1 VGGTSQQSEG
11 RGRRKAVSAGRK
23 IHLTIIIQAF
33 ERASRGALP
42 PRAFAGD
49 LLFMP
54 ELPEV
59 EVTRRGFADR
69 IAGARIDA
77 VRIGKPLRWAL
88 MVLPEALVGRK
99 VLQVRRRGKYLL
111 IDLAQGILLLH
122 LGMSGSLRFDMT
134 LPPPGVHDHFDL
146 VTDRGTLRLND
157 PRRFGAVVYVEHEDA
172 PWAIKLL
179 GGLGMEPL
187 GDAFDLDAFHA
198 GLKKR
203 KSAVKQ
209 VLLAGDVV
217 VGVGNIY
224 ASEALFQ
231 AGIRPTLSAARIS
244 RPRAAKLHAAV
255 REILA
260 RAVEKGGSTLRDFS
274 GVDGKNGYFQLEAT
288 VYGRAGQPCRVCATP
303 IRLLRQ
309 GQRSTYYCPNCQK

>member
-1 VGGTSQQSEG
+1 
-11 RGRRKAVSAGRK
+11 
-23 IHLTIIIQAF
+23 
-33 ERASRGALP
+33 
-42 PRAFAGD
+42 
-49 LLFMP
+49 MP

-69 IAGARIDA
+69 IAGARIES

-88 MVLPEALVGRK
+88 MVVPQALVGRR
-99 VLQVRRRGKYLL
+99 VREVRRRGKYLL
-111 IDLAQGILLLH
+111 IDLDRGLLLLH
-122 LGMSGSLRFDMT
+122 LGMSGSLRFDIH
-134 LPPPGVHDHFDL
+134 LPEPGVHDHFDL
-146 VTDRGTLRLND
+146 VTELGTLRLND
-157 PRRFGAVVYVEHEDA
+157 PRRFGAVVYVDDEEA
-172 PWAIKLL
+172 PWALKLL

-203 KSAVKQ
+203 RTAIKQ

-224 ASEALFQ
+224 ASEALFI

-255 REILA
+255 RDILA

-274 GVDGKNGYFQLEAT
+274 NVDGQNGYFQLEAT
-288 VYGRAGQPCRVCATP
+288 VYGRAGEPCRVCGTP
-303 IRLLRQ
+303 IRQMKQ
-309 GQRSTYYCPNCQK
+309 GQRSTYYCPHCQKS